1 MEDDGTLALGLSIF
15 PSQMRRFHPFALVKK
30 VAVCFFSRGKRE
42 GCRAWLLRL
51 VGGCTFFRSEL
62 VQGFQRSKFH
72 KENFRESTNF
82 IKLFEDAF
90 FHFPL
95 EFPFFFGVAKDWYY
109 QKSWGKLPQKPI
121 ISHTE
126 RQRQSRRSFG
136 CEQRPLRWA
145 TRRAAKTG
153 ASKGKGLWSFFIQKQ
168 QDDKLS
174 GDKIRQNDQHAPYLL
189 SLSVFSCQ
197 FTCMETSI
205 VYFELRHTEQN
216 ICKHNSFMCCCVSV

>member
-1 MEDDGTLALGLSIF
+1 MEHDGTLALGLSIF
-15 PSQMRRFHPFALVKK
+15 PSQMRRSHPFARVKR
-30 VAVCFFSRGKRE
+30 SRE
-42 GCRAWLLRL
+42 GR
-51 VGGCTFFRSEL
+51 L

-82 IKLFEDAF
+82 IKFPWYLRM
-90 FHFPL
+90 HFSIFM

-153 ASKGKGLWSFFIQKQ
+153 ASKGKGLWSFFFQKQ

-174 GDKIRQNDQHAPYLL
+174 GDKIRQNDQLAPYLL

-197 FTCMETSI
+197 FT
-205 VYFELRHTEQN
+205 
-216 ICKHNSFMCCCVSV
+216 

>member
-1 MEDDGTLALGLSIF
+1 MRRTWKDQTKMIVSESFLNMMEDDGTWWNIGTWLSIF
-15 PSQMRRFHPFALVKK
+15 PSQMRRFHPFARLK
-30 VAVCFFSRGKRE
+30 VAGWFFSRGKRE
-42 GCRAWLLRL
+42 GCREWLLRL

-82 IKLFEDAF
+82 QGIWGCIFP
-90 FHFPL
+90 FPL

-153 ASKGKGLWSFFIQKQ
+153 ASKGKGLWRFLYLFKNNKMINWVRIKL
-168 QDDKLS
+168 DKMTSMHL
-174 GDKIRQNDQHAPYLL
+174 ICFL
-189 SLSVFSCQ
+189 SL
-197 FTCMETSI
+197 
-205 VYFELRHTEQN
+205 YFHASLL
-216 ICKHNSFMCCCVSV
+216 

>member
-1 MEDDGTLALGLSIF
+1 MSQNNAEDLKRPNKTDGFRFFQIEHDGRWWNIGTWLSIF
-15 PSQMRRFHPFALVKK
+15 PSQMRRSHPFARVKK
-30 VAVCFFSRGKRE
+30 VAVWFFARGKRE

-51 VGGCTFFRSEL
+51 VGGCIFFRSEL
-62 VQGFQRSKFH
+62 VKGFQLSKFH

-82 IKLFEDAF
+82 RMHSSI
-90 FHFPL
+90 FHWNFR
-95 EFPFFFGVAKDWYY
+95 FFFGVTKDWYY

-153 ASKGKGLWSFFIQKQ
+153 ASKGKGLWRFLYSKTT
-168 QDDKLS
+168 
-174 GDKIRQNDQHAPYLL
+174 RW
-189 SLSVFSCQ
+189 
-197 FTCMETSI
+197 
-205 VYFELRHTEQN
+205 
-216 ICKHNSFMCCCVSV
+216 